1 VSVAPGPDHAVRA
14 MRDIRSDV
22 SASILICDDEKNIR
36 RTLGMVLEGLGHRVH
51 EAGTAEDALA
61 LLEREE
67 IELAILDVRLP
78 KMSGI
83 EALQQIR
90 AKPELAGLP
99 VIMISGH
106 ASLAEAVHSV
116 QLGATDFL
124 EKPLDRDRVLV
135 SVTNAL
141 KNERLQREVERLRAE
156 VEDRYQMIGQSPV
169 MTELF
174 KQIEKVAPTK
184 GRVLITGESGT
195 GKELIARA
203 IHSLSDRKQ
212 QPFVMLNCAAIPA
225 ELIESELFG
234 HERGAFTGAHTRKKG
249 MFELADGGSLFLDE
263 IGDMSLGAQAKVLRA
278 LQSGEISRVGGERAI
293 AVDAR
298 VIAATNKDLA
308 AEVEKGNFRDDLY
321 FRLNV
326 IPLRSPSLRERIDD
340 IPLLAKSFLE
350 EFSREYGGRAKPAD
364 PAVFDLL
371 KQRPW
376 PGNVRELRNVI
387 ERMVILAGPE
397 IRPDDVPMPGVAQKP
412 LSQQPSAAPAQPRPV
427 DGKSAPA
434 GSIGIALPAGE
445 PLSLRDFRDRAES
458 EYIRMTLK
466 ACDWNISRAATQLG
480 VERTNLHKKMR
491 ALRIARD

>member
-1 VSVAPGPDHAVRA
+1 MAD
-14 MRDIRSDV
+14 
-22 SASILICDDEKNIR
+22 
-36 RTLGMVLEGLGHRVH
+36 
-51 EAGTAEDALA
+51 
-61 LLEREE
+61 
-67 IELAILDVRLP
+67 
-78 KMSGI
+78 
-83 EALQQIR
+83 
-90 AKPELAGLP
+90 
-99 VIMISGH
+99 
-106 ASLAEAVHSV
+106 
-116 QLGATDFL
+116 
-124 EKPLDRDRVLV
+124 
-135 SVTNAL
+135 
-141 KNERLQREVERLRAE
+141 
-156 VEDRYQMIGQSPV
+156 
-169 MTELF
+169 LF
-174 KQIEKVAPTK
+174 QQIEKVAPTK

-234 HERGAFTGAHTRKKG
+234 HERGAFTGAHMRKKG

-308 AEVEKGNFRDDLY
+308 SEVERGNFRDDLY

-326 IPLRSPSLRERIDD
+326 IPLRSPSLRERVED
-340 IPLLAKSFLE
+340 IPLLARSFLE
-350 EFSREYGGRAKPAD
+350 EFSREYGGRAKPTD
-364 PAVFDLL
+364 PVIFEMLQA
-371 KQRPW
+371 RPW

-397 IRPDDVPMPGVAQKP
+397 IRPEDVPMPGLQRGVAPPPAVVSTP
-412 LSQQPSAAPAQPRPV
+412 LPV
-427 DGKSAPA
+427 DEKPA
-434 GSIGIALPAGE
+434 AVSIGIALPAGE

-466 ACDWNISRAATQLG
+466 SCDWNISRAATQLG